1 MNSCAKLLQELTAG
15 THDEVLAA
23 LSTCPGWDM
32 VQVRQG
38 PGTGRPGGPFLCGDF
53 YP

>member
-23 LSTCPGWDM
+23 LQRSAQQAASQALQP
-32 VQVRQG
+32 VAA
-38 PGTGRPGGPFLCGDF
+38 
-53 YP
+53 

>member
-15 THDEVLAA
+15 THDEVLGRP
-23 LSTCPGWDM
+23 LRPGWDTGKSG
-32 VQVRQG
+32 QG
-38 PGTGRPGGPFLCGDF
+38 PGTGRPGGQFLCGDF